1 MIELS
6 VDVTSKPVTDVL
18 TRIARGMRNLKPV
31 MDSIGQELESRVSGR
46 FETQT
51 DPLGRRWAPWAP
63 STVENYPK
71 DGHGRILDRYG
82 DMVRSLSHEPDHESV
97 RVGFGAVASKARDV
111 SAVYHEWGTWKM
123 PRRGLLMA
131 DPDQGTLAKDDEA
144 AVLDILQVW
153 LADLA
158 E

>member
-6 VDVTSKPVTDVL
+6 VDVASKPVTDSL
-18 TRIARGMRNLKPV
+18 ARIVRGMGNLQPV

-46 FETQT
+46 FETET
-51 DPLGRRWAPWAP
+51 DPLGRGWAPWAP
-63 STVENYPK
+63 STRENYPK

-82 DMVRSLSHEPDHESV
+82 DMLRSLNHDADRDSV
-97 RVGFGAVASKARDV
+97 RVGFGAVASKAGDAH
-111 SAVYHEWGTWKM
+111 AVYHEFGTRKM

-131 DPDQGTLAKDDEA
+131 DPDAGTLGSGDEA

-153 LADLA
+153 LADLVD
-158 E
+158 